1 MLIEILSTSL
11 TLIGSLFLLVG
22 SVGLIRLRDSYSRLH
37 ALTKADMLGFGFVVL
52 GVMFSVSS
60 LGDALKLVIIWV
72 FVVVY
77 SSIVGYAIANSN
89 RKRDA

>member
-1 MLIEILSTSL
+1 MLIEIISTSL
-11 TLIGSLFLLVG
+11 ILIGSLFLLVG

-60 LGDALKLVIIWV
+60 LGEALKLVIIWV

-77 SSIVGYAIANSN
+77 SSIVGYAIANSK